1 MTDRHTQM
9 CTGLSFETKLSSSI
23 KRYHRSCCAKSP
35 LERVLS
41 TLPVGVSMTSHL
53 WLNTCRAFD
62 GPWPRQISSNDTSMR
77 WLCRRRTRVTHDPE
91 IFTLT
96 GRPEGMTHGFVPWI
110 GKIEN
115 TVDRE
120 VRAMRTAVDWSI
132 VCSAG
137 LGVVTG
143 PDVFG
148 RDPHPTSAQSPRRT
162 TAKIAN
168 RVI

>member
-1 MTDRHTQM
+1 
-9 CTGLSFETKLSSSI
+9 
-23 KRYHRSCCAKSP
+23 
-35 LERVLS
+35 
-41 TLPVGVSMTSHL
+41 
-53 WLNTCRAFD
+53 
-62 GPWPRQISSNDTSMR
+62 
-77 WLCRRRTRVTHDPE
+77 
-91 IFTLT
+91 
-96 GRPEGMTHGFVPWI
+96 MTHGFVPWI

-120 VRAMRTAVDWSI
+120 VRAMRTAVDWPI

-148 RDPHPTSAQSPRRT
+148 RDPHPTSVQSPTRT
-162 TAKIAN
+162 RAKIAN